1 MAKLPTK
8 KEIQKKKII
17 LSAVAATFVFL
28 IIVFYLI
35 MTQSGHWLVDDD
47 EFEHVKWAVV
57 LDGQSAD
64 MERIDFAADLM
75 ANGKVDSVLI
85 LGRRILRNRS
95 NAEFYLEDFMR
106 LGSFDSNAVFIA
118 RHDDPSTIGEAY
130 TIIPWL
136 KRHKADTVLLITGA
150 AATHRVKRIFNV
162 LSGESPVYLTTDIH
176 HYQYNADSWY
186 SCRESRKEWL
196 RNWASL
202 AASYFD
208 LLPAGNLT
216 AADSFYY
223 KPIVSAKEYEAEKNP
238 MVDLQSLL
246 PKVKEKTEE
255 PITVD
260 TTAKDSVVKETA
272 DSTKKDANKKESDN
286 KDSAKKESVKK
297 EPTKE
302 SAKESTKK
310 DSDKKESDKKESSTK
325 KDSTSKK
332 DSKDS
337 GKK

>member
-1 MAKLPTK
+1 MAKTRRFTAPKELKLAKLPTK

-17 LSAVAATFVFL
+17 YSAIAGGVLLLVIA
-28 IIVFYLI
+28 FYLV

-64 MERIDFAADLM
+64 MERIDAAADLV
-75 ANGKVDSVLI
+75 ASGKVDSVLI

-136 KRHKADTVLLITGA
+136 KKHNADTVLLITGA

-186 SCRESRKEWL
+186 SSRESRKEWL
-196 RNWASL
+196 RNWLSL

-208 LLPAGNLT
+208 LMPAGNLT

-223 KPIVSAKEYEAEKNP
+223 KPIVSAKEFEIEKDAI
-238 MVDLQSLL
+238 VDLQALL
-246 PKVKEKTEE
+246 PKVQEKVEE
-255 PITVD
+255 PAPAD
-260 TTAKDSVVKETA
+260 TTKA
-272 DSTKKDANKKESDN
+272 DSTAVKSDSTASKSDSTANK
-286 KDSAKKESVKK
+286 
-297 EPTKE
+297 
-302 SAKESTKK
+302 
-310 DSDKKESDKKESSTK
+310 
-325 KDSTSKK
+325 
-332 DSKDS
+332 KDS
-337 GKK
+337 GK

>member
-17 LSAVAATFVFL
+17 YSAIAGGVLLLVIA
-28 IIVFYLI
+28 FYLV

-64 MERIDFAADLM
+64 MERIDAAADLV
-75 ANGKVDSVLI
+75 ASGKVDSVLI

-136 KRHKADTVLLITGA
+136 KKHNADTVLLITGA

-186 SCRESRKEWL
+186 SSRESRKEWL
-196 RNWASL
+196 RNWLSL

-208 LLPAGNLT
+208 LMPAGNLT

-223 KPIVSAKEYEAEKNP
+223 KPIVSAKEFEIEKDAI
-238 MVDLQSLL
+238 VDLQALL
-246 PKVKEKTEE
+246 PKVQEKVEE
-255 PITVD
+255 PAPAD
-260 TTAKDSVVKETA
+260 TTKA
-272 DSTKKDANKKESDN
+272 DSTAVKSDSTASKSDSTANK
-286 KDSAKKESVKK
+286 
-297 EPTKE
+297 
-302 SAKESTKK
+302 
-310 DSDKKESDKKESSTK
+310 
-325 KDSTSKK
+325 
-332 DSKDS
+332 KDS
-337 GKK
+337 GK

>member
-1 MAKLPTK
+1 MAKTRRFTAPKELKLAKLPTK

-17 LSAVAATFVFL
+17 LSAIAAAFVFL
-28 IIVFYLI
+28 IIVFYMV
-35 MTQSGHWLVDDD
+35 MTRSGHWLVDDD
-47 EFEHVKWAVV
+47 EFDHVKWAVV

-64 MERIDFAADLM
+64 MERIDLAAELM
-75 ANGKVDSVLI
+75 ASGKVDSVLI

-106 LGSFDSNAVFIA
+106 LGNFDSNAVFIA

-136 KRHKADTVLLITGA
+136 KLHKADTVLLITGA

-162 LSGESPVYLTTDIH
+162 LSGESPVYLTTDVH
-176 HYQYNADSWY
+176 HYQYNADAWY
-186 SCRESRKEWL
+186 SSRESRKEWL

-216 AADSFYY
+216 EADSFYY

-238 MVDLQSLL
+238 VVDLQSLL
-246 PKVKEKTEE
+246 PKVKEKLDE
-255 PITVD
+255 PVELPKDTV
-260 TTAKDSVVKETA
+260 AKDTVVK
-272 DSTKKDANKKESDN
+272 DSTKKESSKADKKEAD
-286 KDSAKKESVKK
+286 
-297 EPTKE
+297 
-302 SAKESTKK
+302 KK
-310 DSDKKESDKKESSTK
+310 DSDKKESDKKDADKKESDK
-325 KDSTSKK
+325 KDSNKK
-332 DSKDS
+332 
-337 GKK
+337 